1 MDEVTN
7 VIEDKVT
14 NVTEDEEVNVIEDVI
29 TVDDN
34 NAVFTEPDRTTT
46 VKTEVSKL
54 PEETVTITVPRDIS
68 SLVLIEY
75 LDGQIKDIDEKI
87 CSVEA
92 KMAQLQDTL
101 DIFRK
106 TRNEYMTWY
115 DALKPF
121 K

>member
-7 VIEDKVT
+7 AIKDKVT
-14 NVTEDEEVNVIEDVI
+14 DVTGDEEINVIEDVI
-29 TVDDN
+29 TADDN
-34 NAVFTEPDRTTT
+34 SATFKEPDRTTT
-46 VKTEVSKL
+46 VKTEVSEL
-54 PEETVTITVPRDIS
+54 PPETVTITVPKDIS
-68 SLVLIEY
+68 ALVLVEY
-75 LDGQIKDIDEKI
+75 LDKQIDDIDEKI
-87 CSVEA
+87 HSVED

-106 TRNEYMTWY
+106 TKKEYLTWY